1 MTSGRKA
8 FFWVGARFWYGVGGI
23 LLLLCVLLLSAPLII
38 NLDSVHREIKAR
50 FDQETGGHGTFQKL
64 DLFFLPRPHAVIRG
78 GRLSFP
84 GKESLVFEAL
94 TVYPKLL
101 PLIKGEFLPAHIQL
115 TSPHTDIDL
124 SSPKKDKQPP
134 TPTPETVVKF
144 QMPEAFRTWINK
156 TDGLTIQVEK
166 GLLNLTASAQSLK
179 TGRSFRFSDINIS
192 AENASGSLILE
203 LTCAS
208 NLFQNMNLKG
218 QMELASFKTKGR
230 LTLSGFKTGE
240 LPDHTLHH
248 ETMRVEDGV
257 VDLQTTFE
265 GMGFQ
270 SLKANVNLSA
280 PSLGLSRSQRKI
292 TVKGARIDGNIQFGK
307 GFLVAS
313 LSDMTLD
320 YPPMNLSGVFKKED
334 DTPRVSIH
342 LEGKDVDVPALR
354 SCALDLA
361 GDISPVKDIF
371 EVIRDGNVP
380 SITVDAKGKS
390 LADLGNLNAYTI
402 EGLMRKG
409 KISLTDPSLNLMDV
423 EGSAL
428 ISNGILSG
436 GRLRA
441 KLNKI
446 KGTEGILTVALKD
459 GAAPFHLNIQVDADL
474 AEAHTV
480 LKRLITEGTFAKD
493 LHHIQSIEGQA
504 AAQLKLDQNQSGL
517 LVDVNGSSCRLK
529 AHYRSLPL
537 PMTVKSGRI
546 HYRENHIQL
555 RELTGTYG
563 QSEFF
568 IESGLLD
575 WKNKPQI
582 EIASAKATVL
592 MEQVYPLISAME
604 GPGKWLKKLDNVKG
618 RVSIHSLTLKGPLKT
633 PAAWQY
639 QTDLQVEKLFLNAAF
654 LPGPLKA
661 QKARLN
667 VNTGGIRI
675 SNAEVSILDAD
686 FSMAGK
692 LAGPVQDLKRFETTL
707 SGTLGPQGMQY
718 LYETL
723 ELPEDFLL
731 RTPLTFQ
738 SGRALWEKDTSV
750 SFGGDMLF
758 PDGPSV
764 SMDVSYGLSKLNI
777 RNLVVEDDAARA
789 SLAMLAHEELVDLN
803 FSGKCQK
810 STLDGIF
817 VKNHVLDGWIEG
829 DISARVLPMLSFST
843 SAEGFLTGK
852 DIPVYPMALPA
863 RIEDFSLHAEG
874 QRLRFDSVRMVLGEN
889 RLAMNGTA
897 DLSTE
902 DPRFDVDISTDN
914 VNLDKILAFLKK
926 SDDTAV
932 NKDDKDP
939 WHFPVRGTAHLM
951 WDSLKIGGYT
961 WQPFQGEII
970 VGPEGIRVTVE
981 NARLC
986 GISSP
991 GVLRIKKDGI
1001 GLNFRLK
1008 AEKRDLNQSITCL
1021 THKRVSAEGT
1031 FDLEGK
1037 IKGEGNW
1044 NNLFEKLEGPIV
1056 VSSAEGRVKQDPA
1069 LAQVLSVLS
1078 VTDIFKGKLPTLEKD
1093 GFPYDLIQ
1101 IKANLKNGKIHM
1113 QKGLM
1118 NSPAMD
1124 LVFHGDV
1131 DLLNEQLDLTM
1142 LASPFT
1148 LTDRLIRFI
1157 PVVGY
1162 ILGGTLISVPV
1173 KIDGPLKDPKVRILP
1188 FSEIGSGVW
1197 GILKRTLETPVKI
1210 VGPFV
1215 GEEEKTKDK
1224 EDGSIFW

>member
-1 MTSGRKA
+1 MTRGRKA
-8 FFWVGARFWYGVGGI
+8 FFWGGI
-23 LLLLCVLLLSAPLII
+23 AGGVLLLLCVVAAPLII
-38 NLDSVHREIKAR
+38 NLDSVHGKIEAR
-50 FDQETGGHGTFQKL
+50 FDQETGGQGTFQKL
-64 DLFFLPRPHAVIRG
+64 DLYFLPKPHAVIRG
-78 GRLSFP
+78 GKLSFP

-101 PLIKGEFLPAHIQL
+101 PMLKGEFLPARIQFSSL
-115 TSPHTDIDL
+115 SANIDL
-124 SSPKKDKQPP
+124 IPAKKDKPP
-134 TPTPETVVKF
+134 PNHFSDTVG
-144 QMPEAFRTWINK
+144 QLEIPPAFRTWINK
-156 TDGLTIQVEK
+156 TDGLKIQVEN
-166 GLLNLTASAQSLK
+166 GLLNLTVRGPIFKNRA
-179 TGRSFRFSDINIS
+179 SFRFSDINIS
-192 AENASGSLILE
+192 AEHENGSLTLK

-218 QMELASFKTKGR
+218 QMELASFKTKGT
-230 LTLSGFKTGE
+230 LALSGFKTGE
-240 LPDHTLHH
+240 LPDNTQHRDTV
-248 ETMRVEDGV
+248 RVEDGV
-257 VDLQTTFE
+257 VNLQTTFE
-265 GMGFQ
+265 GMGFK
-270 SLKANVNLSA
+270 SLKAHVNLSA
-280 PSLGLSRSQRKI
+280 PSLGLSRDQRKI
-292 TVKGARIDGNIQFGK
+292 TVKGARINGNIQFGK

-320 YPPMNLSGVFKKED
+320 YPPMSLSGVFKKED
-334 DTPRVSIH
+334 DTPLVSIH

-354 SCALDLA
+354 SCAMDLA

-371 EVIRDGNVP
+371 EVIRDGTVP

-402 EGLMRKG
+402 EGHMRKG
-409 KISLTDPSLNLMDV
+409 KISLTYPSLNLTDV

-428 ISNGILSG
+428 ISNGVLSG
-436 GRLRA
+436 QRLRA
-441 KLNKI
+441 NLSKI
-446 KGTEGILTVALKD
+446 KGKEGILTVALKE

-480 LKRLITEGTFAKD
+480 LKRLITEGAFAKGLD
-493 LHHIQSIEGQA
+493 HIQSIEGQA
-504 AAQLKLDQNQSGL
+504 TAQLKLDEKGSGL
-517 LVDVNGSSCRLK
+517 LVDVEGSSCRLK
-529 AHYRSLPL
+529 ALYRPLPL
-537 PMTVKSGRI
+537 PVTIKSGRI
-546 HYRENHIQL
+546 HYRQNHIQL
-555 RELTGTYG
+555 RELTGTVG

-575 WKNKPQI
+575 WQDKPKI
-582 EIASAKATVL
+582 EIASARATVL

-618 RVSIHSLTLKGPLKT
+618 WLYIHSLTLKGPLKT

-661 QKARLN
+661 SEARLN

-675 SNAEVSILDAD
+675 NKAKIKILDAD
-686 FSMAGK
+686 FTMTGK
-692 LAGPVQDLKRFETTL
+692 SAGPVTDIRRFETTL
-707 SGTLGPQGMQY
+707 SGTLGSQGMQY

-731 RTPLTFQ
+731 RTPLTIQ
-738 SGRALWEKDTSV
+738 SGRALWEKGTGI

-764 SMDVSYGLSKLNI
+764 SIDVSYGPAKLNI
-777 RNLVVEDDAARA
+777 RNLVMEDDTTRA
-789 SLAMLAHEELVDLN
+789 SFAMLAHEELVDLN
-803 FSGKCQK
+803 FSGKFQK

-817 VKNHVLDGWIEG
+817 VKNQFLDGWIEG
-829 DISARVLPMLSFST
+829 NISARILPMLSFST

-852 DIPVYPMALPA
+852 NFPVYGMAVPA

-874 QRLRFDSVRMVLGEN
+874 QLLRFDSVRMVLDDN
-889 RLAMNGTA
+889 RLVMNGTA

-902 DPRFDVDISTDN
+902 DPRFDVDISTEN

-926 SDDTAV
+926 SEDTAV
-932 NKDDKDP
+932 KNDDNDP

-961 WQPFQGEII
+961 WQPFQGEIT
-970 VGPEGIRVTVE
+970 VDPEGIRVTVE
-981 NARLC
+981 NAKLC

-991 GVLRIKKDGI
+991 GVLRVKKDGI

-1008 AEKRDLNQSITCL
+1008 AEKYDLNRSITCL

-1031 FDLEGK
+1031 FDLQGK

-1044 NNLFEKLEGPIV
+1044 NNLFERLEGPIV
-1056 VSSAEGRVKQDPA
+1056 LSSAEGRVKQDPT

-1093 GFPYDLIQ
+1093 GLPYDLIQ

-1113 QKGLM
+1113 QEGLM
-1118 NSPAMD
+1118 NSPD
-1124 LVFHGDV
+1124 INLVFHGDV

-1148 LTDRLIRFI
+1148 LTDRLIKLI

-1188 FSEIGSGVW
+1188 FSEMGSGIW

-1210 VGPFV
+1210 VEPLV
-1215 GEEEKTKDK
+1215 GEDKKTKDK
-1224 EDGSIFW
+1224 EDESIFW